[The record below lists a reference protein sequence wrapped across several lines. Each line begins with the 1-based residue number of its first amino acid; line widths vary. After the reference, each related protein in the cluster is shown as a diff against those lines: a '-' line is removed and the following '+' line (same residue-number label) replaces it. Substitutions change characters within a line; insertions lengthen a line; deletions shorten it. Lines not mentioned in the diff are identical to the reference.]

1 MVGVWEHSAVE
12 VVHDRVQHVERIP
25 LAFPAPETI
34 PVLHKR
40 VFEVDR
46 ARAV

>member
-12 VVHDRVQHVERIP
+12 VVDDRVQHVERIP